1 MQLIVVLAA
10 ASRLVNFTYQNNTF
24 PDDSRGFPVIGL
36 WGLWPL
42 Q

>member
-10 ASRLVNFTYQNNTF
+10 ASRLNFTYQNNTF